1 MGSMLLK
8 VFSNN
13 PDDGTERI
21 LSKFVDNT
29 KLEKAVNILKGRTA
43 TQRDLDKLKKW
54 VARNI
59 TKFSKSKVL
68 HVGGNKITQHY
79 RLGPNR
85 LGSSSAGKHMGVIV
99 DKKLTTSQQHVIAA
113 EGCIRKR
120 VTSKSRGVILPLCSA
135 LLRPHLEYCVLFWA
149 PQCKIGIDTLE

>member
-21 LSKFVDNT
+21 LSKLVDNT
-29 KLEKAVNILKGRTA
+29 KLEEAVDILKGRTA

-68 HVGGNKITQHY
+68 HVGGNKITQHH
-79 RLGPNR
+79 RLGPNC
-85 LGSSSAGKHMGVIV
+85 LGSSSAGKHMGVVV
-99 DKKLTTSQQHVIAA
+99 DKKLTASQQHVLAA
-113 EGCIRKR
+113 EECLGKG
-120 VTSKSRGVILPLCSA
+120 SPASQG
-135 LLRPHLEYCVLFWA
+135 E
-149 PQCKIGIDTLE
+149 